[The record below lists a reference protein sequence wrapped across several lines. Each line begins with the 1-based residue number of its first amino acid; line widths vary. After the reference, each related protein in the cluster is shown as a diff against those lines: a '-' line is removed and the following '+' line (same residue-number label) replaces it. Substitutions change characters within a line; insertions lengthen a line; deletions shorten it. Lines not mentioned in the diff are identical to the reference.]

1 MASGTVVVVPSN
13 AQNVIQ
19 TAPGLPG
26 VALQASGATPNPQ
39 YGAQQLGISTS
50 APQQVPQKGPME
62 RFLSAEAKVLGAVQI
77 MIGLVHIG
85 FGVVSLYLIHSS
97 YFILSGIGGYPFWG
111 GIFFIS
117 SGSLCVAAVN
127 RPNRGL
133 VKSSVAM
140 NVISAII
147 TLIGVILYIFEIM
160 SNNRIRY
167 IGQYNTESL
176 ILPEQNIGYG
186 LCGLLFLFN
195 LLEFCI
201 AVSIAHFGCQATC
214 CSDDQPTI
222 HFVPYQVIGDG
233 AVRTEPNPSPP
244 PPTYDNAV
252 TKSP

>member
-19 TAPGLPG
+19 MAPG
-26 VALQASGATPNPQ
+26 ASGATPYPQ
-39 YGAQQLGISTS
+39 FGVQQLGISTS
-50 APQQVPQKGPME
+50 APQQVPQKSPME

-85 FGVVSLYLIHSS
+85 FGAVSVYLIHSS

-167 IGQYNTESL
+167 IRQYNNLT
-176 ILPEQNIGYG
+176 EQNIGYG